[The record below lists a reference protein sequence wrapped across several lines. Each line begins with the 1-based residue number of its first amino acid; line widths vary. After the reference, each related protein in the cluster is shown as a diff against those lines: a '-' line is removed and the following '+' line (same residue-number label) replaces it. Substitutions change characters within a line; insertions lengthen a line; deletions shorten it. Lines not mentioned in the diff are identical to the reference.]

1 MMHGLV
7 NRAIEG
13 FVRITYGDALW
24 NVAASAAGVD
34 SRGIVLMRQD
44 ETGLTDRLMKELSC
58 RLDRSP
64 RDLAED
70 VGAWVARLP
79 SIRRLLRFAGSDFA
93 AFMMA
98 LPELDGRARMVVR
111 GFELPR
117 LTVTRQAGGWRI
129 ASDCEPIWL
138 HAIVGMLHAM
148 ADDYG
153 VLAVIALEGRTI
165 NVVVPLADFSA
176 GRPFSFSDPT
186 VGAA

>member
-1 MMHGLV
+1 MHGLV
-7 NRAIEG
+7 NRAIEE
-13 FVRITYGDALW
+13 FVRITYGEALW
-24 NVAASAAGVD
+24 VAAAAAAGVD
-34 SRGIVLMRQD
+34 SRGFALIRHYEAEL
-44 ETGLTDRLMKELSC
+44 TGRLMKELSC
-58 RLDRSP
+58 RLGRSP

-70 VGAWVARLP
+70 VGAWVARLG
-79 SIRRLLRFAGSDFA
+79 SIRRLLRFSGSDFS

-98 LPELDGRARMVVR
+98 LPELHGRALMVVR

-117 LTVTRQAGGWRI
+117 LAVTRQAGGWRL

-138 HAIVGMLHAM
+138 HAVVGMLHAM

-165 NVVVPLADFSA
+165 NVIMPLADFSA
-176 GRPFSFSDPT
+176 GRPFSISDPT